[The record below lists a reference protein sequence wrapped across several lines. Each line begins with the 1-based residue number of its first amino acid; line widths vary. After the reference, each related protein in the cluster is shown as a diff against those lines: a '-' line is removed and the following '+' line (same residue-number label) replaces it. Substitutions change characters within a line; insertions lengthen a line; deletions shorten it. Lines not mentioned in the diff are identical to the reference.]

1 MATEPNHAI
10 TRPAMEKMPGPS
22 HSFSRPTAP
31 RQAFIGTGHLL
42 QSVTPGRGARGGGA
56 IGGGQDVGTDVGGE
70 HYAADGS
77 GGGAYEPEH
86 EPTEQPQDEA
96 TSEQSEGQERPGRPA
111 WKPYA
116 GRHRPQPQTP
126 VDQLGRIEDSL
137 GDKLDGPRRTMQD
150 PESGHYTMGESSPYW
165 RAPSEAPV
173 SRPGSTG
180 NMAANPDHPLMA
192 NYRNIIQSLQEPK

>member
-1 MATEPNHAI
+1 MATNPNHAF
-10 TRPAMEKMPGPS
+10 RNPA
-22 HSFSRPTAP
+22 AP

-42 QSVTPGRGARGGGA
+42 HSVARGARRGAGMPGAQDVAGDTDDGGYYSGGAGGGDFA
-56 IGGGQDVGTDVGGE
+56 
-70 HYAADGS
+70 
-77 GGGAYEPEH
+77 EPEH

-96 TSEQSEGQERPGRPA
+96 TPEQSEGQERPGRPA

-150 PESGHYTMGESSPYW
+150 PESGHYTLGESSPYW
-165 RAPSEAPV
+165 RVPSEGPV

-180 NMAANPDHPLMA
+180 NMAANPNHPLLA
-192 NYRNIIQSLQEPK
+192 NYAHIIAGLQEPK